1 MSTFNPHFPFTS
13 IYQEKGNGF
22 LSFIDLK
29 QNEKHYFSVIIIN
42 VNFKVILSF
51 QV

>member
-1 MSTFNPHFPFTS
+1 MGTFNPHFPF
-13 IYQEKGNGF
+13 IYLVKGNGF

-29 QNEKHYFSVIIIN
+29 QNEKYYFSVIIIN
-42 VNFKVILSF
+42 KNFKVILSF